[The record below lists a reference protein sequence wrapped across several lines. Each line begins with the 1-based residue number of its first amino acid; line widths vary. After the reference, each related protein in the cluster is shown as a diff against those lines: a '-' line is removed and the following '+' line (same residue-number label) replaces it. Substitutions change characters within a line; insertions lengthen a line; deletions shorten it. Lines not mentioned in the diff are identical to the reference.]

1 MDRDKPGF
9 LSRWSRRKALA
20 RQAPPPAQPAAS
32 HPDDAAND
40 ATPVEVA
47 KPAQQTTPVAAV
59 TATHAGPAS
68 PADSAAGIATPSEP
82 PPTLSDVA
90 ALTRDS
96 DFRRFV
102 AADVD
107 REVKNAALKKLFADP
122 HFNLMDGLDVYID
135 DYGKPSPLPASMA
148 RKLAQA
154 AFLGLVEPE
163 RPQPASESAGPAAR
177 QTAGAC
183 PADANA
189 TAVSDPDENADLRL
203 QSHDAAGCGSAEAGP
218 ATERQS

>member
-1 MDRDKPGF
+1 MDGDDPGF
-9 LSRWSRRKALA
+9 LSRWSRRKAQA
-20 RQAPPPAQPAAS
+20 RQGPPPAEPAVS
-32 HPDDAAND
+32 RLGDAATG
-40 ATPVEVA
+40 ATPAEVV
-47 KPAQQTTPVAAV
+47 KPAHQTTPIAAAPATHAAPASRADGAAAV
-59 TATHAGPAS
+59 TAQN
-68 PADSAAGIATPSEP
+68 EP

-107 REVKNAALKKLFADP
+107 RDVKNAALKKLFADP

-163 RPQPASESAGPAAR
+163 HPQPASESAGTAR
-177 QTAGAC
+177 QTANAC
-183 PADANA
+183 PADAKA
-189 TAVSDPDENADLRL
+189 TAVPDPDENADLRL

-218 ATERQS
+218 AAERQS

>member
-1 MDRDKPGF
+1 MDRDDPGF
-9 LSRWSRRKALA
+9 LSRWSRRKAQA
-20 RQAPPPAQPAAS
+20 RQGLPPAEPAAS
-32 HPDDAAND
+32 RLDDAAVD
-40 ATPVEVA
+40 ATPAEVA
-47 KPAQQTTPVAAV
+47 KPADQTTPIAAA
-59 TATHAGPAS
+59 TAMHAAPAN
-68 PADSAAGIATPSEP
+68 PADASHAADAQKDP
-82 PPTLSDVA
+82 PPTLGDVA

-135 DYGKPSPLPASMA
+135 DYGKPSPLPASMV

-163 RPQPASESAGPAAR
+163 PAQPASECAGTAAR
-177 QTAGAC
+177 QAADAC
-183 PADANA
+183 PADAKA
-189 TAVSDPDENADLRL
+189 TAVPDPDEDADLRL

-218 ATERQS
+218 AAERQS